1 MQRTSLPLANQGHAM
16 VETQK
21 SKEGGSDTSPGF
33 NIAKMMLSEFI
44 GTMLLVSAV
53 VGSGIQAD
61 MLSPDD
67 GVALIGNAL
76 ATWGALYILI
86 ATLGPVSGAHFNP
99 IVSIAFWLKRELS
112 HLQLVAFMVMQF
124 SGGIIGTLLAIAM
137 FEEESG
143 DFVGKDRDSGGEA
156 ISEIVSTF
164 GLLLTI
170 FGCISAGRE
179 LDIPMAVGIYI
190 TAGYFFTSSTAFANP
205 AVTVAR
211 TFTDT
216 FASINPDSVP
226 IFIASQFAGLVVS
239 MPLLQW
245 MLNER
250 VTAEEAIRVL
260 WRGEPPLQ
268 QTPSA

>member
-1 MQRTSLPLANQGHAM
+1 MAQMQ
-16 VETQK
+16 E
-21 SKEGGSDTSPGF
+21 SKEGADDNSQGF
-33 NIAKMMLSEFI
+33 GIAKMMLSEFI
-44 GTMLLVSAV
+44 GTMILVATV
-53 VGSGIQAD
+53 VGSGIQMDA
-61 MLSPDD
+61 LSPDD
-67 GVALIGNAL
+67 GVALIGNAV
-76 ATWGALYILI
+76 ATWGILFVLI

-99 IVSIAFWLKRELS
+99 IVSIAFWLKKELS
-112 HLQLVAFMVMQF
+112 HVHLGAFMVMQF

-190 TAGYFFTSSTAFANP
+190 TAGYFFTSSTSFANP

-226 IFIASQFAGLVVS
+226 IFIGSQFAGLLVS

-245 MLNER
+245 MLNED
-250 VTAEEAIRVL
+250 VTAVDALRVL
-260 WRGEPPLQ
+260 VRDAPQ
-268 QTPSA
+268 SSPSA